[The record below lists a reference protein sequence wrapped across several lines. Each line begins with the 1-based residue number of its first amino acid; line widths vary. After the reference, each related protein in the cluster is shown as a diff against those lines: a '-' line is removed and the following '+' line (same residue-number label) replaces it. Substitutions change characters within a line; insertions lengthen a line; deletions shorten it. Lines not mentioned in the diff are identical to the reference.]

1 MRPSAGF
8 HLLPL
13 FILYNTPCMKKI
25 TNYPSG
31 YLEFQLQ
38 KYSESGQI
46 PFHMP
51 GHKRQVS
58 STHAIDFSLD
68 FTEVPG
74 TDDLH
79 HASGILKD
87 AMSRTADLY
96 DSEHTWYLVNGSTC
110 GNLAGIFAMTKE
122 GGEVIAARNCHRSV
136 YHAMQ
141 LRNLKVHWIMPA
153 YLPEYEIYGSVSPS
167 DVKKALETYPESEA
181 VILTSPTYEGVLSDI
196 HAIAEIAHSHRIPLF
211 VDEAHGAHL
220 FLKGFPQGAVK
231 AGADV
236 VVQSPHKTLFSATQS
251 AWMHLNGALVKAEEI
266 EKQLGIFETSSPS
279 YPLMMSLDGCTAMWA
294 AGKKEYAKTWLQNI
308 HLFEDLTSS
317 LKHIRILQH
326 PAVQDQP
333 GIFAYD
339 PGKILIQTPVS
350 GAEFLTYLHDAYH
363 CTLEMAEGHHV
374 LAMTSAA
381 DDPEDLRILAEA
393 LNEADRKMEDLRR
406 FDPLPITLPEA
417 RMSIH
422 DAIEAEHDT
431 IPLQESKGRTAGEYL
446 FLYPPGIPLIV
457 PGEIISE
464 DQLSMLEEKA
474 EEKYE
479 IRSSESEPGF
489 IKTCR

>member
-1 MRPSAGF
+1 
-8 HLLPL
+8 
-13 FILYNTPCMKKI
+13 MKKI
-25 TNYPSG
+25 TNITEG
-31 YLEFQLQ
+31 DLEFQLRR
-38 KYSESGQI
+38 YAESGQI

-51 GHKRQVS
+51 GHKRQIS
-58 STHAIDFSLD
+58 STSAMDFSLD

-96 DSEHTWYLVNGSTC
+96 KSEHSWYLVNGSTC

-122 GGEVIAARNCHRSV
+122 GGEVIAARNCHRSI

-153 YLPEYEIYGSVSPS
+153 YLPDYEIYGSVSPS
-167 DVKKALETYPESEA
+167 DVKEALETFPDSEA

-196 HAIAEIAHSHRIPLF
+196 HAIADIAHRHQIPLF

-220 FLKGFPQGAVK
+220 FLKGFPQGAVS
-231 AGADV
+231 AGADI

-251 AWMHLNGALVKAEEI
+251 AWMHLNGTLVRAEEI

-279 YPLMMSLDGCTAMWA
+279 YPLMMSLDGCTAMWEA
-294 AGKKEYAKTWLQNI
+294 HRKEYSETWLQNI
-308 HLFEDLTSS
+308 HLFEELTSS

-326 PAVQDQP
+326 PASDSHP
-333 GIFAYD
+333 GIYAFD
-339 PGKILIQTPVS
+339 PSKLLIQTPVT
-350 GAEFLTYLHDAYH
+350 GAEFLTYLHDSYH
-363 CTLEMAEGHHV
+363 CTMEMAEGHHV

-381 DDPEDLRILAEA
+381 DDPGDLRILAEA
-393 LNEADRKMEDLRR
+393 LNKADEKMKDLNRL
-406 FDPLPITLPEA
+406 DPLPITPPEA

-431 IPLQESKGRTAGEYL
+431 IPLQESPGRTAGEYL

-457 PGEIISE
+457 PGEVISE
-464 DQLSMLEEKA
+464 DQLSLLSEKA
-474 EEKYE
+474 EEGCE
-479 IRSSESEPGF
+479 IRSSESETGL